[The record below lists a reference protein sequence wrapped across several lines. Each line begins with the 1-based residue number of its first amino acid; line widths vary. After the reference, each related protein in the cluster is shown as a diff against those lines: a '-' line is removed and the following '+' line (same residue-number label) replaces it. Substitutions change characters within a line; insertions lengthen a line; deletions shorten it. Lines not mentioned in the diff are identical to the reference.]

1 MAVRRQSLL
10 AAAAALRA
18 VAETVEDDATE
29 QAEEQKV
36 ATKEDDSDKVQM
48 PSSQIDD
55 EASVPGHL
63 AGGRNQSNQIGE
75 ETSDSA
81 LPTPPLPSNMEDL
94 SRRLS
99 NILRHRPRGC
109 DFRIDGSAPL
119 AQVAE
124 RLGVLPTVL
133 VALAEQNPG
142 PHRLPR
148 FEIAVV
154 EGQRRIRAT
163 FKHSYQAFDHHLLR
177 TPMVAGTPNVWR
189 SEDTNRTERNRKAH
203 ERKRARRDN
212 DVKHEYGDYSDRR
225 QGGARSSRG

>member
-18 VAETVEDDATE
+18 VAESVEEDTSEPAEAQKAEAQEDSSG
-29 QAEEQKV
+29 QAK
-36 ATKEDDSDKVQM
+36 ALGSPHTL
-48 PSSQIDD
+48 
-55 EASVPGHL
+55 EAPVRSNL
-63 AGGRNQSNQIGE
+63 AGSGVQSDQIGE
-75 ETSDSA
+75 EIPTSV
-81 LPTPPLPSNMEDL
+81 LPTPPLPSDMEDL
-94 SRRLS
+94 SRRLT
-99 NILRHRPRGC
+99 NILRHKPKGC

-133 VALAEQNPG
+133 VALAQQNPG

-148 FEIAVV
+148 YEIAIV

-212 DVKHEYGDYSDRR
+212 DIKHEHGDYGDRR
-225 QGGARSSRG
+225 HGGARSSRG